1 MYLNFFK
8 VKSFSLFFCGGH
20 KTYVVIFG
28 VKYLHPVVG
37 AKNQC
42 SKYVLLYP
50 CLLKRRKE
58 PNMYF
63 TFTHPPPKKKNKVKE
78 ESFTPKNT

>member
-8 VKSFSLFFCGGH
+8 VKSFSLFFCGGD

-50 CLLKRRKE
+50 CLLREERSQ
-58 PNMYF
+58 
-63 TFTHPPPKKKNKVKE
+63 TFILLLPTPHQKKNKVEE